1 MIDPKDFIKSEVK
14 QDFPEDAMD
23 VSGTFMCQ
31 ECNARCTKAKLD
43 EANRKLIYYCDSG
56 HRSEARL

>member
-1 MIDPKDFIKSEVK
+1 MIDPKDFIKSETKEVY
-14 QDFPEDAMD
+14 PEDAID

-31 ECNARCTKAKLD
+31 ECEKRCFVAKLD
-43 EANRKLIYYCDSG
+43 ESNRKLIYYCDSG

>member
-14 QDFPEDAMD
+14 QEFPDDSID

-31 ECNARCTKAKLD
+31 ECDARCFKAKLD
-43 EANRKLIYYCDSG
+43 ESNRKLIYYCDRG

>member
-1 MIDPKDFIKSEVK
+1 MIDPNQFIKHEVK
-14 QDFPEDAMD
+14 QDFPEDAID

-31 ECNARCTKAKLD
+31 ECDDRCFKAKLD
-43 EANRKLIYYCDSG
+43 ELNKKLIYYCNNG